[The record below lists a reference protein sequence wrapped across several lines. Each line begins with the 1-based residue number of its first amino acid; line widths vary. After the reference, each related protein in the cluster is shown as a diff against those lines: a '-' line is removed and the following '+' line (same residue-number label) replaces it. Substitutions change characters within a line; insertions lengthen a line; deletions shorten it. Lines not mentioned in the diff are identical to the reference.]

1 MDATNRRA
9 KAYFFSFAANSGQG
23 IPGPSLGETRLN
35 QVLSSEC
42 EMVMVQCLSTEHC
55 VDAEM
60 GCIERCT
67 LLVGT
72 DQVGNVLES
81 PSQVCQV
88 SWKIVPA
95 RRENSNRVM
104 RVQDPSRS
112 ESLCTPSGRVGWLE
126 LRQRATGREGRSAPR
141 FVLLRSAHSSA
152 PTASSD

>member
-1 MDATNRRA
+1 MDVTNRRA
-9 KAYFFSFAANSGQG
+9 RAYFFSFAANSGQG
-23 IPGPSLGETRLN
+23 MPGPTLGETRLN

-81 PSQVCQV
+81 PSQVCQLEK
-88 SWKIVPA
+88 ST
-95 RRENSNRVM
+95 
-104 RVQDPSRS
+104 RS
-112 ESLCTPSGRVGWLE
+112 T
-126 LRQRATGREGRSAPR
+126 
-141 FVLLRSAHSSA
+141 
-152 PTASSD
+152 